1 MQATLRAPNLFITF
15 FLILLAVVQPL
26 LAAPVEITKDTQCSG
41 GKECIKEAD
50 NVKFHAANTVKS
62 KYIPRS
68 APTTNT
74 RKLKKRSQLATQLK
88 KRAVLAPTMVV
99 LKILAI
105 LSASTLVVAPPPG
118 LYSRYKPQNQNQNQ
132 NQPDSNSSGGTN
144 TFRSPVVIPATPVL
158 SENPNPISANIQ
170 LNSDYSMSQYSP
182 SEGSRDINLELATVQ
197 FPSGGQN
204 SGFSLSPMGTP
215 RSSRRPDSRFPTPKQ
230 KKAGI
235 KYGTVR
241 KKHIHWD
248 GDENVDMEDAP
259 EDELAYIPTTI
270 QMLGMPYSARGP
282 KPTYRDPVVMTTN
295 WGSLSQGRGDSEDV
309 DDDDSSIDAN
319 FLENRDE
326 EPVTDQVLSYRPG
339 LTPRVQIAMASR
351 GGQY

>member
-88 KRAVLAPTMVV
+88 KRAVLAREKHKVNSDRESSSSVPNRLHVNNNNI
-99 LKILAI
+99 IL
-105 LSASTLVVAPPPG
+105 LQPPC
-118 LYSRYKPQNQNQNQ
+118 
-132 NQPDSNSSGGTN
+132 SGGTN

-319 FLENRDE
+319 FLENWDE

>member
-62 KYIPRS
+62 K
-68 APTTNT
+68 
-74 RKLKKRSQLATQLK
+74 SQLERYNASKNL
-88 KRAVLAPTMVV
+88 
-99 LKILAI
+99 LKI
-105 LSASTLVVAPPPG
+105 
-118 LYSRYKPQNQNQNQ
+118 
-132 NQPDSNSSGGTN
+132 SGGTN

-319 FLENRDE
+319 FLENWDE